1 VEKIHTYMNQSKE
14 ASSTGDLNRAHTLA
28 FKAHL
33 LSDEVA
39 KK

>member
-1 VEKIHTYMNQSKE
+1 VEKIHAYMNQSKA
-14 ASSTGDLNRAHTLA
+14 ASSAGDLDRAHTLA